1 LTADVNSSCK
11 NLKTPLNFILSKQN
25 LSISIQKK
33 LVKTLLKY
41 NADPNIQDVKGKSP
55 LHTAVNNPNIPHII
69 VELLLKNKG
78 FYIFILF
85 FYKNYYFFFKKFD

>member
-11 NLKTPLNFILSKQN
+11 NLKIPLNFILSKQN

-41 NADPNIQDVKGKSP
+41 NADPNIQDVKGKSS
-55 LHTAVNNPNIPHII
+55 LHTAVNNPNIPHIK

-85 FYKNYYFFFKKFD
+85 FL